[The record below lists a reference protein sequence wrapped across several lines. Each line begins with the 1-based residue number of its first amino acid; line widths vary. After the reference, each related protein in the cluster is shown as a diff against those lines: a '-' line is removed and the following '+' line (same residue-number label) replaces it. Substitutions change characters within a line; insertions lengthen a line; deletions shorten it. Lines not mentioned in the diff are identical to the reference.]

1 MTMEA
6 SQNVTVPRK
15 KIAIRFV
22 YALFFLLLFEIIKII
37 FQITVVFQYCY
48 LLVTRT
54 YSTPVR
60 EFSNKLAVYAYR
72 LMRYATLNENLR
84 PFPFTSFPETME
96 DPEADVT
103 FS

>member
-1 MTMEA
+1 MEA